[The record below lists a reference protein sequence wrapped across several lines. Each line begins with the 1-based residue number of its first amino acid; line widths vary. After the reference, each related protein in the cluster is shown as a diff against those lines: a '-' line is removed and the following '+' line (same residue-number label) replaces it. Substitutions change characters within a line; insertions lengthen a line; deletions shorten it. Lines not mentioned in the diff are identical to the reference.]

1 MKKTVAILVFILI
14 SAIGFAQ
21 SNLNVRNFEKFKTNY
36 NSNAYES
43 IFDQFSNEMQMAL
56 PLAKTKQFFSGLQS
70 KAGKITDFEIIEVN
84 SENTTVY
91 KTTFE
96 QGYFAIQ
103 FSIDA
108 ENKIAGFKVNPFVA
122 KSTSTVEN
130 KLTQYPAAI
139 ANLIFENTKDFPE
152 NTQLSV
158 AVLKNGKVSYYGVH
172 TVDHK
177 LIPIENQESVFEI
190 GSLTKVFTSTVLA
203 NLVVEGKLKLT
214 DKINAY
220 YPFLFK
226 NKTTITFESLANH
239 TSGLPRLPP
248 NLDLSNAE
256 NPYKNYGVKELD
268 TYLAHQMILAKAEN
282 NTYDYSNLG
291 AGLLGH
297 TLGISQNKPFTKL
310 VQDVFKKYQ
319 MSNSFI
325 NSENLGNALV
335 KGLDDKGN
343 VVYNW
348 DFDVLFGGGGILST
362 TSDLVRFAE
371 AQFNATNKA
380 LELTR
385 KETAVVSDDMKIG
398 LGWHLLKSEKGNDLI
413 WHNGGT
419 GGYSSSMVL
428 DVKNKNGVIIL
439 SNVSGLSTQNGK
451 IDALG
456 FGVLK
461 WLEK

>member
-1 MKKTVAILVFILI
+1 MKKTVAILIFMLI

-56 PLAKTKQFFSGLQS
+56 PLANTKQFFSGLQS
-70 KAGKITDFEIIEVN
+70 QAGKITAFEVIEVQ

-96 QGYFAIQ
+96 QGFFAIQ

-108 ENKIAGFKVNPFVA
+108 ENKIVGFMVNPFIA
-122 KSTSTVEN
+122 KSISTVEN

-139 ANLIFENTKDFPE
+139 ADLIFENAKDFPE
-152 NTQLSV
+152 NTQLSI

-172 TVDHK
+172 TFDHK

-226 NKTTITFESLANH
+226 NKATFTFESLANH

-248 NLDLSNAE
+248 NLDLSNTE

-268 TYLAHQMILAKAEN
+268 TYLANQMILAKAEN

-297 TLGISQNKPFTKL
+297 TMGLSQNKPFTKL

-319 MSNSFI
+319 MNNSFTTAQ
-325 NSENLGNALV
+325 NLGNTLV
-335 KGLDDKGN
+335 KGLDEDGN

-371 AQFNATNKA
+371 AQFSATNKS

-398 LGWHLLKSEKGNDLI
+398 LGWHLLKSEKGNNLI

-439 SNVSGLSTQNGK
+439 SNVSGLSSQNGK

-456 FGVLK
+456 FGLLK

>member
-1 MKKTVAILVFILI
+1 MKKTVAILAFMLI

-21 SNLNVRNFEKFKTNY
+21 ADLNVSSFEKFKTNY
-36 NSNAYES
+36 NSNSYEL
-43 IFDQFSNEMQMAL
+43 IFDQFSNEMQTAL
-56 PLAKTKQFFSGLQS
+56 PLGNTKQFFSGLQS
-70 KAGKITDFEIIEVN
+70 KAGNITDFEVIEVQ
-84 SENTTVY
+84 SENTSVY

-96 QGYFAIQ
+96 HGFFAIQ

-108 ENKIAGFKVNPFVA
+108 ENKIAGLMVNPFVS
-122 KSTSTVEN
+122 KSISTVEN
-130 KLTQYPAAI
+130 NLTQYPAAI
-139 ANLIFENTKDFPE
+139 ADLIFANAKDFPE
-152 NTQLSV
+152 NTQLSI
-158 AVLKNGKVSYYGVH
+158 AVLKNGKVSYYGVQLR
-172 TVDHK
+172 DNK

-214 DKINAY
+214 DKINSY

-226 NKTTITFESLANH
+226 NKATITFKSLANH
-239 TSGLPRLPP
+239 TSGLPRLPQ
-248 NLDLSNAE
+248 NLDVSNAD

-268 TYLAHQMILAKAEN
+268 TYLAHQMILAKADN

-297 TLGISQNKPFTKL
+297 TLGLSQKKPFTKL

-319 MSNSFI
+319 MNNSFTT
-325 NSENLGNALV
+325 SENLGSALV
-335 KGLDDKGN
+335 KGLDEDGN

-348 DFDVLFGGGGILST
+348 NFDVLFGGGGILST

-371 AQFNATNKA
+371 AQFQATNIA

-398 LGWHLLKSEKGNDLI
+398 MGWHLLKSEKGNDLI

-439 SNVSGLSTQNGK
+439 SNVSGLSSKNEH
-451 IDALG
+451 IDTIG
-456 FGVLK
+456 FAI
-461 WLEK
+461 LEISE